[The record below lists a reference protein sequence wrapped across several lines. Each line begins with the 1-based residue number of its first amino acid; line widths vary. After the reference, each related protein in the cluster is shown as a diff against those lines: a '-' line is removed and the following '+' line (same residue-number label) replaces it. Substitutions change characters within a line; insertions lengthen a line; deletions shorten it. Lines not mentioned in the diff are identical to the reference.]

1 MYLTDALHVIVLEKE
16 HLWSRKNIVSRWRAW
31 ARHVKLQ
38 GVPTSI
44 ERWAHRQLMC
54 KNKILIFNIYTVK
67 IFNLTADKKILIKT
81 TSFSFLPIKLVI
93 IFKTYYPGWK
103 TSGEVDTHIQ
113 YWWQQQMIYLCR
125 MQVGNE
131 HQSP

>member
-1 MYLTDALHVIVLEKE
+1 
-16 HLWSRKNIVSRWRAW
+16 
-31 ARHVKLQ
+31 
-38 GVPTSI
+38 
-44 ERWAHRQLMC
+44 MC

-113 YWWQQQMIYLCR
+113 YW
-125 MQVGNE
+125 
-131 HQSP
+131 